1 VRSVQDQSNGGL
13 LPPGFE
19 ALEPLVAHWAL
30 ESEHDRRE
38 RRASSQMQELQDYYT
53 RVGPRITDI
62 ARHLDDFPADRSLP
76 AAQHRLFRLG
86 QMYMEV
92 AWAVE
97 FLNAPEESDQVPRS
111 RWMIT
116 RVGGAEGSLR

>member
-1 VRSVQDQSNGGL
+1 MQDQIGGGL
-13 LPPGFE
+13 LPPGFDE
-19 ALEPLVAHWAL
+19 LEQLVAHWVL

-38 RRASSQMQELQDYYT
+38 RRASSQMQELRDYYAQ
-53 RVGPRITDI
+53 VGPRITDI
-62 ARHLDDFPADRSLP
+62 ARHLDEYPVDQSLP
-76 AAQHRLFRLG
+76 EAQRRLFRLG

-111 RWMIT
+111 RWVIT
-116 RVGGAEGSLR
+116 RVGGAEGLLR

>member
-1 VRSVQDQSNGGL
+1 VRDQVNGGL

-19 ALEPLVAHWAL
+19 KLEPLVELWAL
-30 ESEHDRRE
+30 ESEHERRE
-38 RRASSQMQELQDYYT
+38 RRASSQMQELRDYYAQ
-53 RVGPRITDI
+53 VGPRITDI
-62 ARHLDDFPADRSLP
+62 ARHLDEFPADQSLP
-76 AAQHRLFRLG
+76 EAQRRLFRLG

-111 RWMIT
+111 RWLIT
-116 RVGGAEGSLR
+116 RVGGAEGTLR